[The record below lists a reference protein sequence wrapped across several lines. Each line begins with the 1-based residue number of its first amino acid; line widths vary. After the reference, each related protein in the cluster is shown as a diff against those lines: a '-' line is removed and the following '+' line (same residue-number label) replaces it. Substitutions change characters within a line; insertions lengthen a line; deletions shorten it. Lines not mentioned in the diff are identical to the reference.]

1 MLTESFELGAKIG
14 YFDVADES
22 ETTFGASAYYYYVIN
37 DAAVGATY
45 EMWEDVDFMGLN
57 LRYAF

>member
-14 YFDVADES
+14 YFDVADEPK
-22 ETTFGASAYYYYVIN
+22 TTFGAFAYYYVTN

-45 EMWEDVDFMGLN
+45 ETWENVDFMGLN
-57 LRYAF
+57 LLYAF